1 MQESSLLNSYGNTD
15 VGRVRK
21 NNEDSYLYKSFSV
34 KGNGTPDA
42 FLMVVAD
49 GMGGHAA
56 GEVASAKVIEELDSH
71 INEDSLENLPD
82 ILKQI
87 IEDANQKIFDIS
99 AANKELTGMGT
110 TCTAMVYINDLVHL
124 AHVGDSR
131 AYLIRDKEI
140 SCISKDHTVVQELL
154 DAGSITEEKAR
165 TSPDRNI
172 LLRAVGTS
180 QQLEVDLYSPLST
193 NDGDVFLL
201 CSDGLNEYITEQEIK
216 DTIVAY
222 PIERVCDE
230 LIRIANDR
238 GGADNITVQL
248 AMLKNKPKTRTKTA
262 RRILK
267 IFKNMLFDDSVT
279 IHKKD

>member
-1 MQESSLLNSYGNTD
+1 MQESSLFISYGNSD
-15 VGRVRK
+15 VGKVRK
-21 NNEDSYLYKSFSV
+21 NNEDSYLYKTFSR

-56 GEVASAKVIEELDSH
+56 GEVASAKVIEELDND
-71 INEDSLENLPD
+71 INEESLENLPD

-87 IEDANQKIFDIS
+87 IEDANQKIFNIS
-99 AANKELTGMGT
+99 VENRELSGMGT
-110 TCTAMVYINDLVHL
+110 TCTAMIYFNEQVHL

-140 SCISKDHTVVQELL
+140 SCLTKDHTVVQELL
-154 DAGSITEEKAR
+154 EAGTITEEKAR
-165 TSPDRNI
+165 KSPERNI

-180 QQLEVDLYSPLST
+180 DQLDVDLYSPIST
-193 NDGDVFLL
+193 NDGDIFLL
-201 CSDGLNEYITEQEIK
+201 CSDGLTEYIYEHEIK

-222 PIERVCDE
+222 PIDRVCDE

-248 AMLKNKPKTRTKTA
+248 AMLKNKPKIKRTRQ
-262 RRILK
+262 ILK
-267 IFKNMLFDDSVT
+267 IFKNILFDDSIT
-279 IHKKD
+279 HTNN

>member
-1 MQESSLLNSYGNTD
+1 MQESSLFVSYGNSD

-21 NNEDSYLYKSFSV
+21 NNEDSYLYKTFSI

-56 GEVASAKVIEELDSH
+56 GEVASAKVIEELDSNV
-71 INEDSLENLPD
+71 NEDSLGNLPD

-99 AANKELTGMGT
+99 AENRELTGMGT
-110 TCTAMVYINDLVHL
+110 TCTAMVYLNDLVHL

-140 SCISKDHTVVQELL
+140 SCLSKDHTVVQELL
-154 DAGSITEEKAR
+154 EAGSITEEKAR
-165 TSPDRNI
+165 TSPERNI

-180 QQLEVDLYSPLST
+180 EQLDVDLYSPLST
-193 NDGDVFLL
+193 NDGDIFLL
-201 CSDGLNEYITEQEIK
+201 CSDGLTEYIVEQEIK

-222 PIERVCDE
+222 PIDRVCDE
-230 LIRIANDR
+230 LIRIANER

-248 AMLKNKPKTRTKTA
+248 AMLKGKPKIKRTRQ
-262 RRILK
+262 ILK
-267 IFKNMLFDDSVT
+267 IFKNILFDDSVT
-279 IHKKD
+279 TLK

>member
-1 MQESSLLNSYGNTD
+1 MQDSSLFISYGNSD

-21 NNEDSYLYKSFSV
+21 NNEDSYLYKTFSI

-56 GEVASAKVIEELDSH
+56 GEVASAKVIEELDSN
-71 INEDSLENLPD
+71 IDEASLENLPD

-87 IEDANQKIFDIS
+87 IEDANQKIFTIS
-99 AANKELTGMGT
+99 AENSKLAGMGT
-110 TCTAMVYINDLVHL
+110 TCTAIIYCNDQVHL

-140 SCISKDHTVVQELL
+140 SCLSKDHTVVQELL
-154 DAGSITEEKAR
+154 EAGTITEEKAR
-165 TSPDRNI
+165 TSPERNI

-180 QQLEVDLYSPLST
+180 EQLEVDLYSPIST
-193 NDGDVFLL
+193 SGGDIFLL
-201 CSDGLNEYITEQEIK
+201 CSDGLTEYITQQEIK

-222 PIERVCDE
+222 PIDRVCDE

-248 AMLKNKPKTRTKTA
+248 AMLKKKPKIKKTRQ
-262 RRILK
+262 ILK
-267 IFKNMLFDDSVT
+267 IFKNILFDDSVT
-279 IHKKD
+279 TYR